1 MEVLMT
7 PKHKCK
13 SILGNNHKRSNQH
26 HRTSFLPLGKSPSC
40 SKLMKQSQAV
50 WLGLVS
56 FCFSLTEYKVCMGQ
70 HRYSKSML
78 DSNYT
83 TNTSGMLFKDTSQ
96 IKCQHARLYEGNQ
109 IDPCLQMPHPASRK
123 VISIMGSGHQPG
135 YYTPKRNL
143 FTYFLQGFP
152 SVENF
157 SL

>member
-1 MEVLMT
+1 MTLTVILNRGNFQTLDLFTLTYYLMEVLMT

-40 SKLMKQSQAV
+40 SKVMKQSQAV

-109 IDPCLQMPHPASRK
+109 IKVGPGAHLQIPNNVARN
-123 VISIMGSGHQPG
+123 
-135 YYTPKRNL
+135 YT
-143 FTYFLQGFP
+143 
-152 SVENF
+152 E
-157 SL
+157 